1 MGENYRLLVHSL
13 LYKMKGR
20 NQKDFMTTLRD
31 LMHPK
36 KRLHS
41 LMMCHS
47 LGSFFVGIIGFL
59 FPATFGWF
67 FLDAKMDSFGTEAAV
82 ITRLYCALVFA
93 QGWIIMNL
101 TDSTRHVKKSS
112 HSKLFRLFS
121 CFFRCINVCTFVQR
135 WHNAGGF

>member
-1 MGENYRLLVHSL
+1 MLNLVGIGMAVDQCFLNTPLNYRLLLTVHSL

-59 FPATFGWF
+59 FPATFGWYVF
-67 FLDAKMDSFGTEAAV
+67 AV
-82 ITRLYCALVFA
+82 LFVKILNPYNIQCLERFMYTAYRIFRLY
-93 QGWIIMNL
+93 Q
-101 TDSTRHVKKSS
+101 
-112 HSKLFRLFS
+112 
-121 CFFRCINVCTFVQR
+121 
-135 WHNAGGF
+135 